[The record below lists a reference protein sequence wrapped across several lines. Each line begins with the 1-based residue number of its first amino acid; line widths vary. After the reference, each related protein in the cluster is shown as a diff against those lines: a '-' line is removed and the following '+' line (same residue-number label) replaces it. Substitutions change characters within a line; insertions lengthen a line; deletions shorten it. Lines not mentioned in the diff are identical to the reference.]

1 VQNDFIWNFQGTT
14 SNDAQT
20 EVSSMEQEK
29 KIKLLVYA
37 TEDERARIKM
47 AAAKLHMS
55 MSQLILD
62 SVLEQVASIEELE
75 KNGGS
80 QL

>member
-1 VQNDFIWNFQGTT
+1 MVFRKRHQNVAF
-14 SNDAQT
+14 T
-20 EVSSMEQEK
+20 EELSSEQEK
-29 KIKLLVYA
+29 KVKLLVYA

-62 SVLEQVASIEELE
+62 SVLEQVASIEDLE
-75 KNGGS
+75 KNGGG
-80 QL
+80 QA

>member
-1 VQNDFIWNFQGTT
+1 
-14 SNDAQT
+14 
-20 EVSSMEQEK
+20 M
-29 KIKLLVYA
+29 LLVYA
-37 TEDERARIKM
+37 TEDDRARIKM

-75 KNGGS
+75 KNGGARE
-80 QL
+80 

>member
-1 VQNDFIWNFQGTT
+1 MVQQHK
-14 SNDAQT
+14 
-20 EVSSMEQEK
+20 V
-29 KIKLLVYA
+29 KLLAYA

-62 SVLEQVASIEELE
+62 SVLEQVSSIEELE
-75 KNGGS
+75 QKGGA
-80 QL
+80 QG

>member
-1 VQNDFIWNFQGTT
+1 MIFRNYHQNVAITEDLSMDEK
-14 SNDAQT
+14 SNK
-20 EVSSMEQEK
+20 V
-29 KIKLLVYA
+29 KLLVYA
-37 TEDERARIKM
+37 TEDDRARIKM

-80 QL
+80 QI